1 MRVTLFGFQ
10 NVYDGPGRAK
20 GFNHPGAGGARLVF
34 DLERPGQR
42 RHLRLV
48 HRTDPGRSPSGL
60 FQKQQGDVIE
70 DAPFANP
77 AIRIKYERVGV
88 ARIVDGRT
96 IRHLTEELAMDV
108 DRGLSMDPE
117 IE

>member
-10 NVYDGPGRAK
+10 NVYERLGRAK
-20 GFNHPGAGGARLVF
+20 GFDHPGAGGARLVF
-34 DLERPGQR
+34 VLERPGQR

-77 AIRIKYERVGV
+77 AIRIKYESVGV

-96 IRHLTEELAMDV
+96 IRHLTEELAVDV
-108 DRGLSMDPE
+108 D
-117 IE
+117 